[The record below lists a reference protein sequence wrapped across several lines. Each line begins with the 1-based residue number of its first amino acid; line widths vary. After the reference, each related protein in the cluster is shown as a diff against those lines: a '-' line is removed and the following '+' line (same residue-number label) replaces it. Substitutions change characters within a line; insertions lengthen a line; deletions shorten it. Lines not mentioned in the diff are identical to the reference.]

1 MITCPLCCEK
11 YIVLQTLC
19 DDCKKVKHAMSLYG
33 SEKVIDVIHTV
44 LVRNDKQIDN
54 KCAIYDKD
62 EENYEKK
69 GGKWILKMGASKEI

>member
-1 MITCPLCCEK
+1 
-11 YIVLQTLC
+11 
-19 DDCKKVKHAMSLYG
+19 MSLYG
-33 SEKVIDVIHTV
+33 SEKVIDVITTV